1 MNFASGSVVPTG
13 KGSGDGAGDSWKVLS
28 MTIELTLDET
38 LALEPAAAD
47 LLFREGRTANKFTNE
62 PVSEEQARSIVELVK
77 MGPTAFN
84 NQPLRVTYV
93 RSEGAKERLLPHL
106 AGGNQEKTRNAPLTA
121 ILSYDADWHEHF
133 PTFNPGAQQLKA
145 MFDDNAEGRHKLGNN
160 NANLQAGYFIMAVR
174 SLGLAA
180 GPMSGYDA
188 ESLDAD
194 FFPEGNT
201 HSFMVVNIGYPAE
214 GAWGERLPRLNYDD
228 VVTTV

>member
-1 MNFASGSVVPTG
+1 
-13 KGSGDGAGDSWKVLS
+13 
-28 MTIELTLDET
+28 MTVELTIDDT

-47 LLFREGRTANKFTNE
+47 LLFREARTANKFTDE
-62 PVSEEQARSIVELVK
+62 PVTEEQTRAIMELVK

-84 NQPLRVTYV
+84 NQPLRVTFV
-93 RSEGAKERLLPHL
+93 RSEDARERLVAHL

-121 ILSYDADWHEHF
+121 ILSYDSDWHEHF
-133 PTFNPGAQQLKA
+133 PTFNPVAPHMKS

-188 ESLDAD
+188 DGVDAE
-194 FFPEGNT
+194 FFDDGQT
-201 HSFMVVNIGYPAE
+201 HSFMVINIGRPAE
-214 GAWGERLPRLNYDD
+214 DAWGDRLPRFDYDD
-228 VVTTV
+228 VVTTL